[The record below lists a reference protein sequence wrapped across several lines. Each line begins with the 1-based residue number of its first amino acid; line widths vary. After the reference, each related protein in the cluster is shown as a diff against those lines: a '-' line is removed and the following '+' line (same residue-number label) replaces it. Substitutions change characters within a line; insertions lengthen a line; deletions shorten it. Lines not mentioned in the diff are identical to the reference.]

1 MVFLEWT
8 NKFVLNV
15 KEIDEQHEFLFNLL
29 NRLYDSVVEGAE
41 QGTLDV
47 ILTELIDYTVYHFN
61 TEEDLF
67 NKHKYPDLDNHK
79 KEHNDLTN
87 QVVNL
92 QSKFKEG
99 SATISFEV
107 LDFLKDW
114 LVVHTMDSD
123 QKFTSYIANLPPEN
137 QFD

>member
-137 QFD
+137 

>member
-29 NRLYDSVVEGAE
+29 NRLYDSFVEGAE

-137 QFD
+137 